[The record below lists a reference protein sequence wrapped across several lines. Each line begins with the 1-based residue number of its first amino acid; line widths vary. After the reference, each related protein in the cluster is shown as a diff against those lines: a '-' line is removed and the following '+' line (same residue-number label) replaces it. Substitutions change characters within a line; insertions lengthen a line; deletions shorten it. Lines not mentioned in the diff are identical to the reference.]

1 MSDFTISSS
10 QTIDSNPEA
19 RAQLDASLAA
29 FSNYAPVQG
38 SVNGEPTYSD
48 TPEVETEE
56 VETEVE
62 TETEVENSGFELEFE
77 SKFGVKTNEAV
88 EILNSLS
95 AFRDEMTLMRQWSIN
110 PSEYDARM
118 GQVKE
123 FYSTLPADKQTEFNT
138 LDGAKAIWEHLQKNN
153 TQVKR
158 QSTVSKVG
166 GTKKTQASNTPVINK
181 SEILKMDKATYASRL
196 PEITKAWRE
205 GRVVED
211 I

>member
-1 MSDFTISSS
+1 MSDFNISSS
-10 QTIDSNPEA
+10 QTVDSNPEA

-29 FSNYAPVQG
+29 FSNHTPVQG
-38 SVNGEPTYSD
+38 SVNGEPIYTD
-48 TPEVETEE
+48 TPEIETEEVETEE
-56 VETEVE
+56 VETED
-62 TETEVENSGFELEFE
+62 SGFELEFE

-153 TQVKR
+153 TQVNRK
-158 QSTVSKVG
+158 STVSKVG
-166 GTKKTQASNTPVINK
+166 GTKKTQASNTPVITK

-196 PEITKAWRE
+196 PEISKAWRE